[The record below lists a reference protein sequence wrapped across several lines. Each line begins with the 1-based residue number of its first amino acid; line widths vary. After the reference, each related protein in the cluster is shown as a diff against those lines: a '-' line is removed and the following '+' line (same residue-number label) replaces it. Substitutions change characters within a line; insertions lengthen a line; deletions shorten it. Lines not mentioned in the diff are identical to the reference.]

1 MRISACPLL
10 LALCALASTVPK
22 VAGAAVE
29 TRVTRKPSSVSH
41 AQKKDRPI
49 GQSPQT
55 VNVRPR
61 VATPQAGIPTVK
73 ATADRRRVP
82 LGELVTFTL
91 SPASVVLDLHY
102 TVTIFFGDGQQERTR
117 QTKITHFYFTSGT
130 FTYSILVKSSER
142 TTTVPEVKLSASP
155 TSVER
160 DCPVNFKAQLSHDYP
175 NLKFRF
181 VFADGSQTDWQDS
194 QVTTH
199 SYRSP
204 GTYQAYVDIGLGS
217 DRSVKREGGS
227 PRRPIEVNSPRTKP
241 ISVHLTANR
250 LTVQGKGEV
259 TFLAQVD
266 PSGPNPRYR
275 FDFGD
280 GSGST
285 QWQAGSRAT
294 HFYSSAGTYPASV
307 EVRAPNSCSGQ
318 QSASSKPLSIK
329 VEPGPVPST
338 EVNLLVAPRSVIEGF
353 PVYFKA
359 TANPANSG
367 TRYRFNFGD
376 GSPPSAWTA
385 RREETHIYKAGEYL
399 AFVEVTGKPTERIV
413 SSNKEQVK
421 VTRIP
426 PDPTDKP
433 TPSNDRPTPT
443 RSTPTPST
451 DRRTPST
458 STPTPSRD
466 RPTPTPVAGTPTPS
480 GATPTPEGPTP
491 TPVGGT
497 PTPGVS
503 TPTNTP
509 TPSTDGSPTPIGVI
523 TSTPSP
529 TATASPTPPTDSG
542 PWNNWWKYVLLAAL
556 IVFGGYQG
564 WKYFFAPTP
573 TLEPHIDPGN
583 AALGTEG
590 GPLGINFQME
600 LDPNVTDGEFKIDTT
615 EGSLIKSERKSD
627 G

>member
-10 LALCALASTVPK
+10 LALFALVSSVQNIP
-22 VAGAAVE
+22 GAANQP
-29 TRVTRKPSSVSH
+29 RVARWPSAEVAPVSRAH
-41 AQKKDRPI
+41 KKSRPI
-49 GQSPQT
+49 RQSPQT

-61 VATPQAGIPTVK
+61 VALTGCKRSGEEPLVK
-73 ATADRRRVP
+73 ARVDRRRVP

-91 SPASVVLDLHY
+91 SPAKIVLDPRY
-102 TVTIFFGDGQQERTR
+102 TVIIIFGDEKEERISQTTR
-117 QTKITHFYFTSGT
+117 DHLYTKTGT
-130 FTYSILVKSSER
+130 FTYCVLVKPPER
-142 TTTVPEVKLSASP
+142 PTTPTLPEVKLSASP

-160 DCPVNFKAQLSHDYP
+160 NCPVNFKAQLSHDYP

-194 QVTTH
+194 QLTTH

-217 DRSVKREGGS
+217 GRSVKREGGS
-227 PRRPIEVNSPRTKP
+227 PRRPIEVTSTRTTP
-241 ISVHLTANR
+241 IAVHLTANR

-259 TFLAQVD
+259 TFLAQAD
-266 PSGPNPRYR
+266 PAGPNLKYR

-280 GSGST
+280 RSGST

-294 HFYSSAGTYPASV
+294 HFYSSADTYPASV
-307 EVRAPNSCSGQ
+307 EVRVLNSCSGQ

-329 VEPGPVPST
+329 VEPEPISST
-338 EVNLLVAPRSVIEGF
+338 EVNLLVVLRSVIEGF

-359 TANPANSG
+359 TANPANSN

-376 GSPPSAWTA
+376 GSPPSAWKA
-385 RREETHIYKAGEYL
+385 RREETHIYSKAGNYP
-399 AFVEVTGKPTERIV
+399 AFVEVTGKPTERVV
-413 SSNKEQVK
+413 SSKKEQVE
-421 VTRIP
+421 VTPRILIP
-426 PDPTDKP
+426 PDEP
-433 TPSNDRPTPT
+433 TPSKDRP
-443 RSTPTPST
+443 
-451 DRRTPST
+451 TPST
-458 STPTPSRD
+458 STPTPSQD
-466 RPTPTPVAGTPTPS
+466 RPTPTPGGGTPTPVGPTSTPGGGTPTPAGATPTGTPTPS
-480 GATPTPEGPTP
+480 F
-491 TPVGGT
+491 
-497 PTPGVS
+497 
-503 TPTNTP
+503 
-509 TPSTDGSPTPIGVI
+509 DGSPTPVGVL

-529 TATASPTPPTDSG
+529 GSTPTPSAAASPTPPADSDSG
-542 PWNNWWKYVLLAAL
+542 DDWWKYVLVGAL
-556 IVFGGYQG
+556 ILFGGYQG

-573 TLEPHIDPGN
+573 TLEPHIDPGS

-600 LDPNVTDGEFKIDTT
+600 LDPNVTDGEFKVDTT